1 MKLSRERIRLLAESL
16 ASRLLAE
23 GHLELLGEQRALVE
37 SLNHTITEELLVED
51 RLNAEVRELMKNYES
66 EIQRGGVDYQKM
78 FTMIKSRL
86 VKERGLIL

>member
-1 MKLSRERIRLLAESL
+1 V
-16 ASRLLAE
+16 
-23 GHLELLGEQRALVE
+23 LGEKNALVQA
-37 SLNHTITEELLVED
+37 LNQTITEELMVED
-51 RLNAEVRELMKNYES
+51 RLNAEVRELMKNYEA

>member
-1 MKLSRERIRLLAESL
+1 MKLSRERISLLAESL

-23 GHLELLGEQRALVE
+23 GHLELPGEKKALVE
-37 SLNHTITEELLVED
+37 ALNQTITEELMVED
-51 RLNAEVRELMKNYES
+51 RLNAEVRELMKNYET